1 MTRRHPGPSP
11 TAALRVLAL
20 LLAGG
25 LLAGL
30 LAGCRAEAPPVEEP
44 SAEEQT
50 FVVLSELDEAV
61 VGDLL
66 AAWSAATGFEVEV
79 RYGAAGELAAAALA
93 GEPPGEPT
101 VLLASDAVGLA
112 SLAAAGR
119 ALPLPADLTAAV
131 PSLFVDPEGRWV
143 GLTGRARVVVYDP
156 RRLSREVLPS
166 DLRGFGDPAR
176 RGRFGLAPASRSFRI
191 HLAAYR
197 ALHGP
202 EALERLLDRLA
213 ANEPELHPDG
223 EALVRAV
230 LEGEIDFA
238 LVDHPHVWRVR
249 AERAAAAGGPPVD
262 DEAGAPPAEN
272 EAGGPPAEELALLP
286 LPAADASGYL
296 GLAGAAVLR
305 ESAGALALVR
315 HLLGEAAQA
324 HLAAATF
331 EYPLLPAV
339 EPPAGLLP
347 LDDLDLAQID
357 YRAVAAA
364 LAETEAAI
372 EESALTP

>member
-1 MTRRHPGPSP
+1 V
-11 TAALRVLAL
+11 AAARRVLAV
-20 LLAGG
+20 LLAGSF
-25 LLAGL
+25 AGVL
-30 LAGCRAEAPPVEEP
+30 LAGCRGEAPPVEEP
-44 SAEEQT
+44 SAEEEAI
-50 FVVLSELDEAV
+50 VVLCERDEEV

-79 RYGAAGELAAAALA
+79 RYGAPGELAAAALA
-93 GEPPGEPT
+93 GEPADEPT
-101 VLLASDAVGLA
+101 VLLSRDAVGLA

-119 ALPLPADLTAAV
+119 ALPLPADLAAAV
-131 PSLFVDPEGRWV
+131 PALFVDPERRWV
-143 GLTGRARVVVYDP
+143 GLTGRARMVVYDP
-156 RRLSREVLPS
+156 LRLAPEELPA

-176 RGRFGLAPASRSFRI
+176 RGRFGLAPRSRSFRI

-202 EALERLLDRLA
+202 EALGHLLERLA
-213 ANEPELHPDG
+213 ANEPQLHPDG

-230 LEGEIDFA
+230 REHEIDFA
-238 LVDHPHVWRVR
+238 LVDHTDVWQARGQVR
-249 AERAAAAGGPPVD
+249 AAERGEAAGGP
-262 DEAGAPPAEN
+262 GAE
-272 EAGGPPAEELALLP
+272 GLAVLP

-296 GLAGAAVLR
+296 GLAGAAVLG

-339 EPPAGLLP
+339 ELPEGLLP

-372 EESALTP
+372 EESGLAQ